1 MEILFS
7 FFCFNLPSAEH
18 FIIFVTFFLVRDLCT
33 HFYVYYFSSS
43 ASSASFSPSFLYHR
57 NIIVVAFRALSSL
70 SLHFCVSAACPLC
83 SNPFLCHCLLFLEV
97 SLSVYICSKY
107 HLLKQFN
114 LGKRDMHWFRRWDS
128 PCNLFCVR
136 IFMPLSGT
144 RYWQQWKQSTVA
156 VRIVCMT

>member
-1 MEILFS
+1 MELYLHFPYIFLPWRLIRLKHRRFPSPPPACPLIHLYSLFLFS

-114 LGKRDMHWFRRWDS
+114 LGKRDMHWFRR
-128 PCNLFCVR
+128 
-136 IFMPLSGT
+136 
-144 RYWQQWKQSTVA
+144 
-156 VRIVCMT
+156 